1 MPRLWGHLRYLS
13 REMYRKRLLAYWLF
27 IALQIITGLL
37 FLFDTTSGTRAA
49 LDGVPLDDTWIHFV
63 YARNLAQQGGL
74 YYNPGVPEA
83 GATSPLWAILLS
95 IPLKI
100 LMPFGVGPVEISKA
114 LGLLFAIGLSIVVY
128 HLVHTYTGS
137 YLASLLAG
145 ILIALDPTLS
155 FSKVSGMEVA
165 LFAFLM
171 VLALLLYTKGR
182 SLACGVALGFSV
194 LARPEGY
201 LFVGVLL
208 LTLALRLIWKGYST
222 DGGDLKRLA
231 SLIIPL
237 VVIILPMIFFY
248 FSVNGTPFPNTFHAK
263 HRDLG
268 FFNYDNLRAVWSG
281 YLRPLAYFSNSAW
294 LITLPLL
301 LVGTVASLKKEG
313 TFALPLVTFPWAL
326 YYGLSVILP
335 IESRAWNFAGRRY
348 LDPTIPFLVILIA
361 IALWRIW
368 SSARDWLRRGLP
380 QHRFKPWLANLFVA
394 SLAVVIIDP
403 PIKEGLSLWQVL
415 PGEYSWNC
423 RNVED
428 VNVRL
433 GHWVSESLPPDS
445 LIALGD
451 AGAIRYF
458 GHGTM
463 IDLLGLNSHELL
475 DRDQF
480 EFMSEQRVDYLI
492 VFPNVSFDGWPYAKR
507 IYEITIDDNWIL
519 GGWTMVV
526 YETNWNPQVS
536 KKESWYQIDT
546 EGMEL
551 IDSLDV
557 GDPRDEVSHDYS
569 ITGEKPPFARTFKTA
584 ADVTLL
590 DDGRAHTGEESFTVA
605 SIPRRDL
612 IVAKRYDAVI
622 RGTVRVYVDGVFVGE
637 WEFPERRFQF
647 GEDLYIVPADFIIDE
662 QTRITFEFV
671 PGNSID
677 INSFHYWIFVPRS

>member
-1 MPRLWGHLRYLS
+1 
-13 REMYRKRLLAYWLF
+13 MYRKRLLAYWLF

-201 LFVGVLL
+201 LFAGFVLL
-208 LTLALRLIWKGYST
+208 PLALRLIWKGYST
-222 DGGDLKRLA
+222 DRGDLKRLA

-263 HRDLG
+263 HGDLG

-313 TFALPLVTFPWAL
+313 ASALPLVIFPWVL
-326 YYGLSVILP
+326 YYSLSVTLP
-335 IESRAWNFAGRRY
+335 LRDAQWNFAGRRY

-361 IALWRIW
+361 IALWKIW
-368 SSARDWLRRGLP
+368 SSARDWLPRGLS
-380 QHRFKPWLANLFVA
+380 QHRFKPWFSYLLAIPIALLF
-394 SLAVVIIDP
+394 LLLP
-403 PIKEGLSLWQVL
+403 TKEALSLWKVL

-423 RNVED
+423 RNVND
-428 VNVRL
+428 VNVVL
-433 GHWVSESLPPDS
+433 DYWVNEHTPPGA
-445 LIALGD
+445 LIAVGD
-451 AGAIRYF
+451 AGAIKYF
-458 GHGTM
+458 GRREM
-463 IDLLGLNSHELL
+463 LDLIGLNSHEVLGRNPFDL
-475 DRDQF
+475 VR
-480 EFMSEQRVDYLI
+480 ERRADYI
-492 VFPNVSFDGWPYAKR
+492 IAFPSTATDGWPHAER
-507 IYEITIDDNWIL
+507 IYEISIDHNTIL
-519 GGWTMVV
+519 GGSTMVV
-526 YETNWNPQVS
+526 YETHWNPQVS
-536 KKESWYQIDT
+536 KKESWYQIDS

-557 GDPRDEVSHDYS
+557 GDPADEVSHDYS
-569 ITGEKPPFARTFKTA
+569 ITGEKPPFARKFKTTV
-584 ADVTLL
+584 DVTLL
-590 DDGRAHTGEESFTVA
+590 DDGRAYTGEESFAVA
-605 SIPRRDL
+605 SIPGRDL
-612 IVAKRYDAVI
+612 IVVKRYDAVI

-637 WEFPERRFQF
+637 WEFPERQFQF
-647 GEDLYIVPADFIIDE
+647 GEDLFVVPVRFITE
-662 QTRITFEFV
+662 ERTRITFEFV
-671 PGNSID
+671 SGSSID
-677 INSFHYWIFVPRS
+677 INSFHYWIFVSRS

>member
-1 MPRLWGHLRYLS
+1 
-13 REMYRKRLLAYWLF
+13 
-27 IALQIITGLL
+27 
-37 FLFDTTSGTRAA
+37 
-49 LDGVPLDDTWIHFV
+49 
-63 YARNLAQQGGL
+63 
-74 YYNPGVPEA
+74 
-83 GATSPLWAILLS
+83 
-95 IPLKI
+95 
-100 LMPFGVGPVEISKA
+100 MPFGVGPVEISKA
-114 LGLLFAIGLSIVVY
+114 LGLLFATGLSIVVY

-171 VLALLLYTKGR
+171 VLALLFYTKGR

-201 LFVGVLL
+201 LFVGVFL
-208 LTLALRLIWKGYST
+208 LTLALGLIWNGYSI
-222 DGGDLKRLA
+222 DRGELKRLA
-231 SLIIPL
+231 SPIIPL
-237 VVIILPMIFFY
+237 VVIILPMVLFY
-248 FSVNGTPFPNTFHAK
+248 FSVNGSPFPNTFHAK

-268 FFNYDNLRAVWSG
+268 FFNYDNLRRVCSG
-281 YLRPLAYFSNSAW
+281 YLRRLAYFSDSTW

-301 LVGTVASLKKEG
+301 LVGAVVSLKKKG
-313 TFALPLVTFPWAL
+313 MFALPLVIFPWAL
-326 YYGLSVILP
+326 YYGLSVTLP
-335 IESRAWNFAGRRY
+335 IGSGAWNFAGRRY
-348 LDPTIPFLVILIA
+348 LDPVIPFLVILFVVALWKIWRQTA
-361 IALWRIW
+361 ERLGNNVSRCRFNSWFSYLLATPIAL
-368 SSARDWLRRGLP
+368 LFLLLP
-380 QHRFKPWLANLFVA
+380 T
-394 SLAVVIIDP
+394 
-403 PIKEGLSLWQVL
+403 KEALSLWKVL

-458 GHGTM
+458 GQGTM

-480 EFMSEQRVDYLI
+480 EFMSERRVDYLI
-492 VFPNVSFDGWPYAKR
+492 VFPNVFIDGWPHAER
-507 IYEITIDDNWIL
+507 IYEISIDHNTIL
-519 GGWTMVV
+519 GGSTMVV
-526 YETNWNPQVS
+526 YKTNWNPQTS
-536 KKESWYQIDT
+536 NKESWYQMDT

-551 IDSLDV
+551 MDSLDV
-557 GDPRDEVSHDYS
+557 GDSADEVSHDYS
-569 ITGEKPPFARTFKTA
+569 INGEKPPFARMLKTT

-590 DDGRAHTGEESFTVA
+590 DDGWAYTGEESFTVA

-612 IVAKRYDAVI
+612 IVAKRYDAAV
-622 RGTVRVYVDGVFVGE
+622 RGTVRVYVDGVFIGE
-637 WEFPERRFQF
+637 WEFPERQFQF
-647 GEDLYIVPADFIIDE
+647 GEDLLVVPAGFITEE

-671 PGNSID
+671 PGSSID
-677 INSFHYWIFVPRS
+677 INSFYYWIFVPRS